1 MENQDS
7 SNQHPE
13 GNNNNNNNNEAPAP
27 VKAEAAAASAQQIS
41 LKVVNADGAEM
52 FFKIKRGTQL
62 KKLIDAYCKKQGI
75 SRGSVRFLFDGAP
88 IDESKT
94 PEDLGMEDDDV
105 IDAMV
110 EQTGGYWFVVF
121 LLCLSV
127 WVFFPPIES
136 IFLNWGYKK

>member
-1 MENQDS
+1 MDKEHSNSNGGGHEPNEN
-7 SNQHPE
+7 SNT
-13 GNNNNNNNNEAPAP
+13 GAAPP
-27 VKAEAAAASAQQIS
+27 VKSEANAAAQQQVS

-52 FFKIKRGTQL
+52 FFRIRRGTQL

-75 SRGSVRFLFDGAP
+75 SRGSVRFLFDGSP

-110 EQTGGYWFVVF
+110 EQTGG
-121 LLCLSV
+121 
-127 WVFFPPIES
+127 
-136 IFLNWGYKK
+136 NRHHG

>member
-1 MENQDS
+1 MD
-7 SNQHPE
+7 HPE
-13 GNNNNNNNNEAPAP
+13 QEQNPNNGSNPDAPAP
-27 VKAEAAAASAQQIS
+27 AMKAEAAEAAASAQQIS

-52 FFKIKRGTQL
+52 FFRIRRGTLL

-88 IDESKT
+88 IDESKS

-110 EQTGGYWFVVF
+110 EQTGGARA
-121 LLCLSV
+121 
-127 WVFFPPIES
+127 I
-136 IFLNWGYKK
+136 